1 MPNWCQNDI
10 RIYGPKTHLKKLMK
24 DMEAVS
30 PDADADDEPEVRLIN
45 LLPMPEVLVGTRSP
59 SPTGEFDPDGEL
71 LKLVLDTDNENWTP
85 EAYSKRQAEHD
96 ELVAKSAKAK
106 AETGYDNWYDWANEI
121 WGTKWGD
128 CETHIVMNEEY
139 ISGYYDTAWGPFDTD
154 FWIKVSQE
162 YPKLRFAIGYVEE
175 GMNFRGADT
184 YHDGEI
190 LFSQEDEV
198 DRLWRLAIE
207 EAEAVS

>member
-85 EAYSKRQAEHD
+85 EAYSKRKAEHD

-128 CETHIVMNEEY
+128 CETHIVINDEY
-139 ISGYYDTAWGPFDTD
+139 ISGYYDTAWGPLSAD

-162 YPKLRFAIGYVEE
+162 YPKLRFAIGYAEE

-198 DRLWRLAIE
+198 DRLWQLAIA